1 MTLSNAANEVVKF
14 AYWVP
19 NVSGGLV
26 ISNIEQRTSWTIE
39 YNRKLAQ
46 IAEARR
52 GAAEPSGAGPGSGR
66 CTSLSKSG
74 VPRIAASLPI
84 RSGWR

>member
-1 MTLSNAANEVVKF
+1 MSEFTQRPALKF

-26 ISNIEQRTSWTIE
+26 ISNIEQRTSWDID

-46 IAEARR
+46 LAEQ
-52 GAAEPSGAGPGSGR
+52 AGFDYALTQNTFYCR
-66 CTSLSKSG
+66 LWCRKTT
-74 VPRIAASLPI
+74 
-84 RSGWR
+84 

>member
-1 MTLSNAANEVVKF
+1 MSQDTIKF

-26 ISNIEQRTSWTIE
+26 VGKIEQRTDWGID

-46 IAEARR
+46 IA
-52 GAAEPSGAGPGSGR
+52 GSGR
-66 CTSLSKSG
+66 LRLRP
-74 VPRIAASLPI
+74 VPSALYRRLRRRIPA
-84 RSGWR
+84 

>member
-1 MTLSNAANEVVKF
+1 MPRPKHRFKF

-26 ISNIEQRTSWTIE
+26 ISNIEQRTGWDID

-46 IAEARR
+46 IAEA
-52 GAAEPSGAGPGSGR
+52 AGSTMR
-66 CTSLSKSG
+66 
-74 VPRIAASLPI
+74 
-84 RSGWR
+84 

>member
-1 MTLSNAANEVVKF
+1 MSQDTIKF

-26 ISNIEQRTSWTIE
+26 VSKIEQRTDWGID

-46 IAEARR
+46 IADEEGISTSAVSQRYR
-52 GAAEPSGAGPGSGR
+52 AGVSVLVESIAEVR
-66 CTSLSKSG
+66 
-74 VPRIAASLPI
+74 
-84 RSGWR
+84 